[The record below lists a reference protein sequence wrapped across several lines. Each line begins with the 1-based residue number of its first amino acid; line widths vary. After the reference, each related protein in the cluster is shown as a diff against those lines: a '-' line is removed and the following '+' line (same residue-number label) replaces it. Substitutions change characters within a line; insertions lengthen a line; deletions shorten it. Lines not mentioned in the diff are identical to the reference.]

1 MDSISAKLYTV
12 LSEDAELSGLL
23 GPSVIEPTRA
33 AVYTTIPVP
42 PGASL
47 PYVVAYASNV
57 FATDEDP
64 LDEPGAAST
73 YYARVGRD
81 IHCYAARPD
90 DGGGS
95 ASLVQDL
102 AARVRQLLHRKP
114 VILDDGRMLSMRA
127 APAIAND
134 GDEAFGRVVSLDI
147 LVATA
152 API

>member
-1 MDSISAKLYTV
+1 MDSISARLYDV
-12 LSEDAELSGLL
+12 LSSDAVLQGLL
-23 GPSVIEPTRA
+23 PKSVIDDSRA

-42 PGASL
+42 SGAVM
-47 PYVVAYASNV
+47 PYVVAYAGNV
-57 FATDEDP
+57 FAVDEDP

-73 YYARVGRD
+73 YYARIGRD
-81 IHCYAARPD
+81 VHCYTPRPD

-102 AARVRQLLHRKP
+102 AARVRQLLHRQP
-114 VILDDGRMLSMRA
+114 FVLDDGRMLSMRA
-127 APAIAND
+127 APAIVND
-134 GDEAFGRVVSLDI
+134 GDEAFGRVVSVDI